1 MKKILVLGG
10 TGAMG
15 IYLVPE
21 LIRMGHAV
29 DVVSLDER
37 VSDDP
42 NLRYITA
49 DAMDNDFLEKI
60 LKNGYS
66 GIVDFMIYKTPQF
79 RARYELL
86 LNNTDHYIYLS
97 SYRVYADSPV
107 ITETSPRL
115 LDVSGDQEYLATED
129 YSLIKA
135 RGEDILAASSFDNY
149 TMIRPAITFSSF
161 RYQLVTLE
169 ANVFVDRMYKGK
181 TVLLPEAAMDVQATM
196 SWAGDVAKMI
206 ARLLF
211 KKHTMK
217 ERYTL
222 ATAEHQTWGEVAGYY
237 REIGGLKPLWVDTE
251 TYLKMHSGSETI
263 DPHKRWQ
270 LDYDRLFN
278 RVVDN
283 RKILEATGMKQSEL
297 MKVKDGL
304 AYELSRLP
312 KGYVW
317 PESKSND
324 MMDAYLA
331 ERGMV

>member
-15 IYLVPE
+15 IYLIPE
-21 LIRMGHAV
+21 LVRMGYAV
-29 DVVSLDER
+29 DVVSLDEMA
-37 VSDDP
+37 SPDP
-42 NLRYITA
+42 ALCYIKA
-49 DAMDNDFLEKI
+49 NAMDVNYIEGL
-60 LKNGYS
+60 LKNGYD

-79 RARYELL
+79 KERYRLFL
-86 LNNTDHYIYLS
+86 DNTDHYIYLS
-97 SYRVYADSPV
+97 SYRIYADSPV

-115 LDVSGDQEYLATED
+115 LDVSDNQEYLSTED
-129 YSLIKA
+129 YSLFKA
-135 RGEDILAASSFDNY
+135 RGEDILTASDYDNY

-169 ANVFVDRMYKGK
+169 ANVFIDRMFKGR
-181 TVLLPEAAMDVQATM
+181 TVLLPEAALDVQATM

-211 KKHTMK
+211 TKHAMK
-217 ERYTL
+217 EAYTL
-222 ATAEHQTWGEVAGYY
+222 ATAEHQSWGEVAGYY
-237 REIGGLKPLWVDTE
+237 REIGGLKILPVDTE
-251 TYLKMHSGSETI
+251 TYLKMHTGSEQI
-263 DPHKRWQ
+263 DRHCHWQ

-283 RKILEATGMKQSEL
+283 RKILDAVGMKQSEL

-304 AYELSRLP
+304 RMELSRLP

-317 PESKSND
+317 PASRTSD
-324 MMDAYLA
+324 MMDAYLT